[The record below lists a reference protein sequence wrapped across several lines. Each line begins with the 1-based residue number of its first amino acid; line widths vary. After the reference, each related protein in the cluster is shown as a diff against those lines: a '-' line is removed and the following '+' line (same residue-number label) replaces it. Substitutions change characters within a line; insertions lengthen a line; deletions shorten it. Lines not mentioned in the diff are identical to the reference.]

1 MLMNSLIQLNKLKYG
16 EKAIVCKNC
25 SSGNIRRRLMDIG
38 LVENTPVE
46 CVGINPMGDPAA
58 YLIKGAVI
66 AIRSHDCSDIYVK
79 LLR

>member
-1 MLMNSLIQLNKLKYG
+1 
-16 EKAIVCKNC
+16 
-25 SSGNIRRRLMDIG
+25 MDIG